1 MFQGTGI
8 SLGQDTY
15 LWSMEQSSVS
25 EPWKVVLLLCYVN
38 HSQQAEKEDFCQMV
52 IMEGTEPF
60 LLHKA

>member
-15 LWSMEQSSVS
+15 LLGMEQSSAS
-25 EPWKVVLLLCYVN
+25 EPWKVVLLLCCVN
-38 HSQQAEKEDFCQMV
+38 HSQQAEMGFCQMV
-52 IMEGTEPF
+52 ITEGTKPF